1 LLGLI
6 QDLPGRYRLVFN
18 LYALDGYSHKEIANM
33 LEISVGTSKSNL
45 ARARMI
51 LKDKIEKHK
60 ANYNSLIL

>member
-1 LLGLI
+1 
-6 QDLPGRYRLVFN
+6 LVFN

-33 LEISVGTSKSNL
+33 LEISIGTSKSNL

-51 LKDKIEKHK
+51 LKEKIEKHK